1 MISQIPFAGE
11 QDGGKAE
18 GRHPSVHGADSM
30 IFKELEA
37 EVVLGLLSSFLSLT
51 TVTKPYSKLMC

>member
-18 GRHPSVHGADSM
+18 GHHPSVHGADSM

-37 EVVLGLLSSFLSLT
+37 AVVFGVAFFFSE
-51 TVTKPYSKLMC
+51 PDDCD